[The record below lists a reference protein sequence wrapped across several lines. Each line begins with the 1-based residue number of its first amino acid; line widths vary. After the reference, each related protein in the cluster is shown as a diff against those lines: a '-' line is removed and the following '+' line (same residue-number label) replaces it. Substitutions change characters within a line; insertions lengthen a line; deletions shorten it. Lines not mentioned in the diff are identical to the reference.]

1 MTGYSGKRGSAKKYT
16 SASGSEA
23 NYATPH
29 RLVQMLMEG
38 ALDKIAIAK
47 GAIDRKDIQ
56 LRHDNITWAVSIIDA
71 LRSSLD
77 AEKGGEIAVNLE
89 ALYLYMNKRLIEG
102 GTANDVEALNEV
114 ASLLNEIKQA
124 WDSMPAY
131 IRHAPDIH
139 EAVSGSET

>member
-1 MTGYSGKRGSAKKYT
+1 MTGYAGKRTPASKYT
-16 SASGSEA
+16 QASSSEA

-47 GAIDRKDIQ
+47 GAIERKEIQ
-56 LRHDNITWAVSIIDA
+56 IRHDNITWAISIIDA

-89 ALYLYMNKRLIEG
+89 ALYLYMGKRLVEG
-102 GTANDVEALNEV
+102 GATNDIRALDEV

-124 WDSMPAY
+124 WDVMPDY
-131 IRHAPDIH
+131 IRHAPNID
-139 EAVSGSET
+139 EAVSGGEK